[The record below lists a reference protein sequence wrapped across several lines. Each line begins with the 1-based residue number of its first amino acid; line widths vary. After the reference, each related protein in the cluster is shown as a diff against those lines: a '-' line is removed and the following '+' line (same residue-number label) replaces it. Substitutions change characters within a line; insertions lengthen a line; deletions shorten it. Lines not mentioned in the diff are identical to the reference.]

1 LTPPHLALDAA
12 GRPWVAWAHVAD
24 RSHVFHVVHFDGNA
38 FVEAPAGLPT
48 ALSSI
53 DAMTLVGGDAVI
65 AGNDDF
71 GWIDVVRLHGGAW
84 EAPVLVAPPPGNMV
98 SGELVPAGH
107 DAMLIVDSLSQLVEV
122 TRVLFP

>member
-1 LTPPHLALDAA
+1 MI
-12 GRPWVAWAHVAD
+12 
-24 RSHVFHVVHFDGNA
+24 FHVLHFDGNA

-53 DAMTLVGGDAVI
+53 EAMTLVGGDAVI

-71 GWIDVVRLHGGAW
+71 GRINVLRLHGGAW
-84 EAPVLVAPPPGNMV
+84 DAPVFVAPPPGNMV
-98 SGELVPAGH
+98 SGELVPDGH
-107 DAMLIVDSLSQLVEV
+107 DAMLIVDSLSQFVQV